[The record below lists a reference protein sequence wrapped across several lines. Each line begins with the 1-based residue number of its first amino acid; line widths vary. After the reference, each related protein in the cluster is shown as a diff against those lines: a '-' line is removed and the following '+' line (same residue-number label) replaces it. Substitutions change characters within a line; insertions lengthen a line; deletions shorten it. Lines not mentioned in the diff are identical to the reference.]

1 VSVWVM
7 IFNGVLSKPVVDL
20 LSRLFGV
27 SVR

>member
-1 VSVWVM
+1 VVSVWV